1 MSNSLFEQ
9 LKKSGLVDE
18 KKAKK
23 YKQEKHKNKKNKHK
37 KRGAPSANEA
47 KLLAQRTLANK
58 VANDR
63 QLNQQR
69 KKEAEDKAAAARIQQ
84 LIESNKE
91 TQQEGD
97 LMYHFTD
104 GALIKH
110 LYINE
115 STQKKLSQGHLAI
128 AKTNNCYELIPA
140 EVAEKIRQYAPE
152 KIILCN
158 KNEDPSPDENNPY
171 AEHKIP
177 DDLMW

>member
-23 YKQEKHKNKKNKHK
+23 YQQEKHKNKKNKQK
-37 KRGAPSANEA
+37 KGGDPSVNEA

-69 KKEAEDKAAAARIQQ
+69 KKEAESKATAARVQQ
-84 LIESNKE
+84 LIEHNKE

-104 GALIKH
+104 GTLIKH
-110 LYINE
+110 IYVNE
-115 STQKKLSQGHLAI
+115 PTQKKLSQGHLAI
-128 AKTNNCYELIPA
+128 AKTNNCYALIPV
-140 EVAEKIRQYAPE
+140 EVAEKVRQYAPE

-158 KNEDPSPDENNPY
+158 TNEPPSLDENTFY
-171 AEHKIP
+171 EKYKVP
-177 DDLMW
+177 DDLIW